1 MNPDILSCLTE
12 QDWTALLNNALRV
25 TYAKGDTILEEG
37 SQRRAIFL
45 LDRGYAT
52 ISSSHQ
58 GQGIHLNQIGPGELF
73 GEISFLE
80 GRGASASVIAE
91 EEAEVRIIDEAA
103 LQSLLSA
110 VPGLAT
116 RFYQSLALVLSQRLR
131 KLSSRFATVQ
141 GDQTAPAPHVGHISR
156 NQVPN
161 ALMATL
167 DRFRIDLTAIEQQL
181 STQGLAPAAG
191 QTLVTQTCNDLLRA
205 FADQVASDALMDRGW
220 DDLLAFNDAA
230 QLEAGIGDYVFRD
243 AFPWLMR
250 SATMACCYARGQ
262 DDINDR
268 RVGELIEA
276 QDPAGDGWI
285 GPLIDAW
292 FLDRPFGRTYRWQ
305 RQQVEH
311 TLAALV
317 PEGPSPLRVTSLA
330 GGTAQELLALLRH
343 QGPAVYGTCLDAA
356 LPNLSALAQRVER
369 LNLGNRINLLK
380 GDITA
385 LVEGQDNLALPPQ
398 QGIYGLDVAP
408 RWDDERVV
416 ALLDWCYERLAGG
429 GVVLLGSLSPDFPD
443 ALLLKHLLNWT
454 LHYRTEADWQRLV
467 AQSRFGP
474 AMVSPHGMNYVS
486 HGAGW
491 AALVGVQKAA
501 D

>member
-1 MNPDILSCLTE
+1 MNPDILSCLSK
-12 QDWTALLNNALRV
+12 QDWTALLDNALHV
-25 TYAKGDTILEEG
+25 TYAKGDIILEEG

-91 EEAEVRIIDEAA
+91 EEAEVSIIDEAA
-103 LQSLLSA
+103 LQSLLSS

-116 RFYQSLALVLSQRLR
+116 RFYQSLALILSQRLR

-141 GDQTAPAPHVGHISR
+141 GETAPTPHIGNISR

-167 DRFRIDLTAIEQQL
+167 DRFRNDLTAIEQQL
-181 STQGLAPAAG
+181 SIQNLAPAAG
-191 QTLVTQTCNDLLRA
+191 QTLVTQTCNDLLRV
-205 FADQVASDALMDRGW
+205 FSDQVATDALIDRGW
-220 DDLLAFNDAA
+220 DDLLAFNDTA
-230 QLEAGIGDYVFRD
+230 QLEADIGDYIFRD

-250 SATMACCYARGQ
+250 STTIACCYARGQ

-268 RVGELIEA
+268 MVGELIEA
-276 QDPAGDGWI
+276 QDPTGDGWI

-317 PEGPSPLRVTSLA
+317 PGGPHPLRVTSLA

-343 QGPAVYGTCLDAA
+343 HGPEVYGTCLDAT

-369 LNLGNRINLLK
+369 LNLGQQINLLK

-385 LVEGQDNLALPPQ
+385 LVGGQDSLALPPQ
-398 QGIYGLDVAP
+398 HGIYGLDMAT
-408 RWDDERVV
+408 RWDDAQVV
-416 ALLDWCYERLAGG
+416 ALLDWCYDRLAAG
-429 GVVLLGSLSPDFPD
+429 GVVLLGSLPPDFPD

-474 AMVSPHGMNYVS
+474 EEISYVS
-486 HGAGW
+486 HGADW
-491 AALVGVQKAA
+491 AALVGVQKAKG
-501 D
+501 